1 MLAKESI
8 SDSNIKKLQ
17 KIVQK
22 SGVEV
27 RRENLTRGL
36 AFKVKSGTCQF
47 SGKPLLFI
55 DKRLPNE
62 QQASVLV
69 DYLLT
74 RKFEVED
81 LDMAELPVSVTR
93 LFSRQDFEVA

>member
-1 MLAKESI
+1 MATKESI
-8 SDSNIKKLQ
+8 SDSNIRKLQ

-22 SGVEV
+22 NGIEV

-36 AFKVKSGTCQF
+36 AFKVKSGVCQF

-55 DKRLPNE
+55 DKRLSNE

-69 DYLLT
+69 DYLLDL
-74 RKFEVED
+74 KLEVKD
-81 LDMAELPVSVTR
+81 PDIDELPATITR
-93 LFSRQDFEVA
+93 LFSRQDLN